1 MNISNIVWKR
11 NQCTHNESKSYF
23 DSSNL
28 NSLFF
33 LIHDIVKKW
42 WQGRQGTGRD
52 VSRGSTESRFRSRFN
67 RRLLFFPGREY
78 AYYALDKI
86 LQRGWK
92 APFCGHNAWHEQQ
105 CWKARAVNE
114 PLELK
119 STHMASQEP
128 HVAWWIRYEAVQPPL
143 ILVLG
148 NLTRLRPPRLKS
160 NAIAWFISVFVQ
172 TFSYARVKIKNNRKS
187 RNCFPSQFCEI
198 LSFSLK
204 LETRNLWNKLLFWF
218 ENLEN

>member
-1 MNISNIVWKR
+1 MDDGK
-11 NQCTHNESKSYF
+11 E
-23 DSSNL
+23 
-28 NSLFF
+28 
-33 LIHDIVKKW
+33 
-42 WQGRQGTGRD
+42 GREPEETYRE
-52 VSRGSTESRFRSRFN
+52 VRPCLARSRFN

-160 NAIAWFISVFVQ
+160 NAIAWFISVFVE

-204 LETRNLWNKLLFWF
+204 LETRNRWNKLLFWF